1 MTRSS
6 EAIQQAAQHR
16 ALESELRLQPF
27 NDAELLGDPFV
38 DRAAA
43 HAVCQFAEAIDWIAR
58 ELRVVDQLRAVLPP
72 DTASR

>member
-6 EAIQQAAQHR
+6 HAIQQAAQHVS
-16 ALESELRLQPF
+16 LESELRLQGL
-27 NDAELLGDPFV
+27 DDSALLGDPFV

-43 HAVCQFAEAIDWIAR
+43 HAVCQLAESLDWIER
-58 ELRVVDQLRAVLPP
+58 ELRVVERLRALLPP